1 MSIFGALDTSVSGM
15 QAQSSAFTNISDNIA
30 NSQTTGYKGVDTNFI
45 NYLVQSTPTSNGADS
60 VVAHPDYTNTVQGT
74 VTQSTDP
81 LALAI
86 SGQGYFA
93 VSEPTS
99 NTSTSSTSQAFQAQQ
114 YFTRAGDFSLN
125 KEGYLV
131 NGSGAYLNAWPI
143 TNGTVNTSTLAP
155 IQISEGATP
164 PIATGNVTIAAAL
177 PTTPATP
184 TSTTPVSTQ
193 VDVYD
198 ALGNMQQLSLNWTQG
213 TAANSWNLNVT
224 SPNATANPIAS
235 ATMVFGPTG
244 ADTAAASGTLS
255 TLTTSTAGA
264 SATANTDGSP
274 ATLTIPADFGSGAQ
288 KINLNFGTYGGTAG
302 LTQYAGTSLNLQGAT
317 QDGSPPGNFSNL
329 SIDTQGNITVNYSNG
344 FSKSVAQI
352 PIATFDA
359 PDALQNQSGQLYT
372 ASQGSGAA
380 TVNAV
385 GSNGSSLVTGSIESS
400 NVDIAT
406 QFTNLIT
413 AQQAYTANSK
423 VITTAQQL
431 LQTVVNMVQ

>member
-255 TLTTSTAGA
+255 TLKTSTANA
-264 SATANTDGSP
+264 SATPNTDGNE

-288 KINLNFGTYGGTAG
+288 PITLNFGTYGGTAG

>member
-164 PIATGNVTIAAAL
+164 PIATRNVTIAAAL

-244 ADTAAASGTLS
+244 VDTAAASGTLS
-255 TLTTSTAGA
+255 TLTTSTANA
-264 SATANTDGSP
+264 NATANTDGSQ

-288 KINLNFGTYGGTAG
+288 QIKLNFGTYGGTAG

>member
-1 MSIFGALDTSVSGM
+1 MSIFGAMDTSVSGM

-60 VVAHPDYTNTVQGT
+60 VIAHPDYTNTVQGT
-74 VTQSTDP
+74 VTQSADP

-86 SGQGYFA
+86 SGQGYFN
-93 VSEPTS
+93 VSEPTA
-99 NTSTSSTSQAFQAQQ
+99 NTSTTSTAQTFQSQQ
-114 YFTRAGDFSLN
+114 YYTRAGDFSLN
-125 KEGYLV
+125 KQGYLV
-131 NGSGAYLNAWPI
+131 NGAGAYLNAWPI
-143 TNGTVNTSTLAP
+143 DTTTGVVNTSSLAP
-155 IQISEGATP
+155 IQISQSTTP
-164 PIATGNVTIAAAL
+164 PVATSSVTLSAAL
-177 PTTPATP
+177 PTTPAT
-184 TSTTPVSTQ
+184 SPVTTQ

-198 ALGNMQQLSLNWTQG
+198 ALGNMQPLNLSWSQSG
-213 TAANSWNLNVT
+213 TADTWNLAVT
-224 SPNATANPIAS
+224 SPNATTSPIATAS
-235 ATMVFGPTG
+235 MTFGPGGTV
-244 ADTAAASGTLS
+244 ASAASGTLS
-255 TLTTSTAGA
+255 SLSTSTAGA
-264 SATANTDGSP
+264 SASANTSGGP
-274 ATLTIPADFGSGAQ
+274 ATLTLPADFGSGSQPIA
-288 KINLNFGTYGGTAG
+288 LDLGTFAGTAG

-317 QDGSPPGNFSNL
+317 QNGTPPGNFSNL
-329 SIDTQGNITVNYSNG
+329 SIDTQGNVTVNYSNG
-344 FSKSVAQI
+344 FSQAVAQV
-352 PIATFDA
+352 PLATFAA

-385 GSNGSSLVTGSIESS
+385 GSNGNTLVTGSTESS

>member
-45 NYLVQSTPTSNGADS
+45 NYLVQSTPTTNGADS

-99 NTSTSSTSQAFQAQQ
+99 STSTSSTSQAFQAQQ

-143 TNGTVNTSTLAP
+143 DNGTVNTSTLAP
-155 IQISEGATP
+155 VQISEGATP
-164 PIATGNVTIAAAL
+164 PIATGNVTISAAL
-177 PTTPATP
+177 PTTPSTP

-213 TAANSWNLNVT
+213 TAANSWNLAVT

-235 ATMVFGPTG
+235 ASMVFGPTG

-264 SATANTDGSP
+264 SATTNTDGSA
-274 ATLTIPADFGSGAQ
+274 ATLAIPADFGSGTQ

-344 FSKSVAQI
+344 FSKPVAQI

-380 TVNAV
+380 TINAV
-385 GSNGSSLVTGSIESS
+385 GSNGSSLVTGATESS